1 MLSSKIKTLLND
13 GFDPY
18 IEGKHNFENPDPAVE
33 ELAKDRAKTC
43 MGCRYFKVEPIPM
56 FRVKD
61 ERIPELSN
69 MSCGLCGCI
78 ESYKLRQSIK
88 KCSKWER

>member
-1 MLSSKIKTLLND
+1 MLSSKIKTLLTD
-13 GFDPY
+13 GLDPY
-18 IEGKHNFENPDPAVE
+18 VEGKRNFENPTPTFE
-33 ELAKDRAKTC
+33 ELAKERTKTC
-43 MGCRYFKVEPIPM
+43 TGCRYFKVEPIQM
-56 FRVKD
+56 FRVID